1 MSKEYDLNLKLGVE
15 AFGTFALIT
24 TAMASKGHPAVNS
37 SLLVILII
45 GLAGVSGGHWN
56 PAATIANIIN
66 KSIDQKTGAYYIVA
80 QLAGAAAAV
89 YFFQKIFS
97 EHVLKK
103 L

>member
-45 GLAGVSGGHWN
+45 GLAGVSGGPWN

-66 KSIDQKTGAYYIVA
+66 KSIDQNWRLLHCCPARRCRRRC
-80 QLAGAAAAV
+80 LLLPED
-89 YFFQKIFS
+89 FQRARP
-97 EHVLKK
+97 
-103 L
+103 